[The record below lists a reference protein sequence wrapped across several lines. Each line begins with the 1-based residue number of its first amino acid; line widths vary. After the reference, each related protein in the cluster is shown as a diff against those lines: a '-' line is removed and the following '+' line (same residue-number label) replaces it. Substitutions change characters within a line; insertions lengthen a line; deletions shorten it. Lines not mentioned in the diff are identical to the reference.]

1 MAVAK
6 INIGEA
12 FQTPLTLMG
21 KTPIILVPALIAS
34 IIGLLLSLGLGRT
47 MLQVMSWQIFLVSV
61 ISSVITLL
69 SMAWVTLIL
78 EKELSGG
85 KTNLSESWID
95 LSKKSGNLII
105 AAIVL
110 SVIISLGTFLYLI
123 PGITLATIFLPAI
136 PYTAIKNATLDKA
149 LGFSFSFVF
158 SQTNFLAIL
167 LIVIVEFLLSL
178 LPLAGLFLA
187 NLFISI
193 WLPYV
198 YLKYG
203 E

>member
-1 MAVAK
+1 MAK

-21 KTPIILVPALIAS
+21 KTSIILVPALIAS
-34 IIGLLLSLGLGRT
+34 IIGLLLSLGLGRA

-85 KTNLSESWID
+85 KTNFSESWID

-105 AAIVL
+105 AAIVV

-123 PGITLATIFLPAI
+123 PGIILATIFLPAI

-178 LPLAGLFLA
+178 LPPLVGLFLA

>member
-1 MAVAK
+1 
-6 INIGEA
+6 
-12 FQTPLTLMG
+12 MG

-34 IIGLLLSLGLGRT
+34 IIGLLLSLGLGRA

-85 KTNLSESWID
+85 KTNFSESWID

-105 AAIVL
+105 AAIVV

-123 PGITLATIFLPAI
+123 PGIILATIFLPAI

-178 LPLAGLFLA
+178 LPPLVGLFLA